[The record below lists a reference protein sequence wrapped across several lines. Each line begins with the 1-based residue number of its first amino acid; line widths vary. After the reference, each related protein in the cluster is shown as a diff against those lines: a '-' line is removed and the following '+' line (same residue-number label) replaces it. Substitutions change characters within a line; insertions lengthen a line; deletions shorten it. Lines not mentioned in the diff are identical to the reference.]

1 MFSNDDFFKVLAT
14 FFLTTNFF
22 IVALFFG
29 SFLSLSEDSLVK
41 EFVTILFYL
50 SITSIIIFP
59 LHFINFPFYKYY
71 WRDGVANNISYRK
84 GLIFSIS
91 TIILEFF
98 VILWIFIMIIT
109 ILYYPIFKNI
119 FHLF

>member
-1 MFSNDDFFKVLAT
+1 MFTNDDFFKVLTT

-22 IVALFFG
+22 ILSIFFG
-29 SFLSLSEDSLVK
+29 SFIILSEDSLVK
-41 EFVTILFYL
+41 EFMTILLYL
-50 SITSIIIFP
+50 SLTSIIIFP
-59 LHFINFPFYKYY
+59 FHFINFPFYKYY
-71 WRDGVANNISYRK
+71 WYNGAKNNISYRR

-91 TIILEFF
+91 TIIIEFF
-98 VILWIFIMIIT
+98 VILWIIILIIS